1 MHKLHN
7 QKPVN
12 LDSVVI
18 EPRYSN
24 ILSTDNPEMLIDD
37 IPVIWSSCDAATG
50 TFAIA
55 DSISDSDTQ
64 CGVMLSTRYD
74 IDQLYDF
81 FFKGRKNV
89 AVSIGDTDAQLH
101 KWKSLKSKLPAGK
114 IQWVNIVSNNNN
126 THSVEY
132 IYKVAKFK
140 EENENVKII
149 AGPVADPAATRKL
162 FEVGVEI
169 VRVGFDS
176 RFDSQDYMETGVAY
190 PHANSISIN
199 GEVARNFNKHIFAS
213 GHYTDTADISKSIC
227 LGATAVEISEMFY
240 GHEESYG
247 RTETIDVKMFKNDT
261 QYNGQIINTA
271 IDMQRQLSKSCK
283 LAGFKTL
290 KSFRD
295 SASIIII

>member
-1 MHKLHN
+1 
-7 QKPVN
+7 
-12 LDSVVI
+12 
-18 EPRYSN
+18 
-24 ILSTDNPEMLIDD
+24 
-37 IPVIWSSCDAATG
+37 
-50 TFAIA
+50 
-55 DSISDSDTQ
+55 
-64 CGVMLSTRYD
+64 
-74 IDQLYDF
+74 
-81 FFKGRKNV
+81 
-89 AVSIGDTDAQLH
+89 
-101 KWKSLKSKLPAGK
+101 
-114 IQWVNIVSNNNN
+114 
-126 THSVEY
+126 
-132 IYKVAKFK
+132 
-140 EENENVKII
+140 
-149 AGPVADPAATRKL
+149 
-162 FEVGVEI
+162 
-169 VRVGFDS
+169 
-176 RFDSQDYMETGVAY
+176 METGVAY

-247 RTETIDVKMFKNDT
+247 RTETIDGKMFKNDT

>member
-7 QKPVN
+7 QKPVT

-18 EPRYSN
+18 EPRYSS
-24 ILSTDNPEMLIDD
+24 ILSTDKPDMLIDD
-37 IPVIWSSCDAATG
+37 IPVIWASSDPASG

-55 DSISDSDTQ
+55 DTISDSDNN

-74 IDQLYDF
+74 IDELYDF

-101 KWKSLKSKLPAGK
+101 KWKTLKSKLPAGK
-114 IQWVNIVSNNNN
+114 IQWVNIISNNGNA
-126 THSVEY
+126 HSVEY

-149 AGPVADPAATRKL
+149 AGPVADPTATRKL
-162 FEVGVEI
+162 FEVGVEV

-176 RFDSQDYMETGVAY
+176 RFDSQNYMETGVAM
-190 PHANSISIN
+190 PHASSLSIN
-199 GEVARNFNKHIFAS
+199 GEVARNFSKHIFAA

-247 RTETIDVKMFKNDT
+247 RTETIDGKMYKNNT
-261 QYNGQIINTA
+261 EYNGQIINTT
-271 IDMQRQLSKSCK
+271 IDMQRQLIKSCQ
-283 LAGFKTL
+283 LAGYKTL

>member
-18 EPRYSN
+18 EPRYSS
-24 ILSTDNPEMLIDD
+24 ILNSDNPEMQIDD
-37 IPVIWSSCDAATG
+37 IPVIWASSDPATG
-50 TFAIA
+50 TFEIA
-55 DSISDSDTQ
+55 ETISDSDTN

-74 IDQLYDF
+74 IDELYDF

-89 AVSIGDTDAQLH
+89 AVSIGDTEQQLN
-101 KWKSLKSKLPAGK
+101 KWKALKSKLPSGK
-114 IQWVNIVSNNNN
+114 IQWVNLVSKTNN

-140 EENENVKII
+140 EENQNVKII
-149 AGPVADPAATRKL
+149 AGPVADPTATRKL
-162 FEVGVEI
+162 FEVGVEV

-176 RFDSQDYMETGVAY
+176 RFDSQDYMETGIAM
-190 PHANSISIN
+190 PHASCISIN
-199 GEVARNFNKHIFAS
+199 SEIARNAGKHIFSS

-227 LGATAVEISEMFY
+227 LGATGVEISEMFY
-240 GHEESYG
+240 GHEESFG
-247 RTETIDVKMFKNDT
+247 RTETIDGKMFKNDT

-283 LAGFKTL
+283 FAGYKTL